1 MITVKITHAVSI
13 GMSAKTTPQYLFE
26 NAEKYPD
33 EAAISSKDADGN
45 WDTTTWSQFTDYT
58 MGVAK
63 ALMSNGFEEGDKL
76 SIYSYNRKEWYSA
89 YSAAN
94 MCNGA
99 AVGVYHTC
107 STEEVEWVVGNSDSK
122 IVFVGNNPMDGGDTS
137 KMCSHRLHEALS
149 NLDKG
154 EVVVVMDGVD
164 MPDHPKATSWA
175 DFISSGSGV
184 DDSQVMERVEN
195 IQPED
200 TASLIYTSGTTG
212 NPKGVE
218 LTHDNFEA
226 EIEGCSAIFKFSQ
239 GDGYVSWLPCAHVF
253 GQLADNHIWIRD
265 VMHMRV
271 VSSPLESIDYAKE
284 VQPALFIGVPRI
296 YEKVYSNLKSK
307 LEGKEFLLKVP
318 IINGILKKK
327 IKPQIGMENCTY
339 AVTGAAPINPDIL
352 KLFHA
357 IGVPLYE
364 GYGMTETTAGATLG
378 SKKGNKMGTVG
389 KTFVGELRIDNPNEK
404 GEGEIQFRGRHI
416 MKGYYNN
423 AEATAETMTE
433 DGWLKSGDLGKKD
446 SQGYV
451 SVTGRIKEIYVS
463 SAGKNIAPLVI
474 EETMKSIPIVSQ
486 CMLIGDNRKYCSAL
500 FTLDVGAIL
509 RDKHGIDGAKVPKDP
524 AEQLAK
530 LKELGHDLSDYTES
544 QEIFDEVQGHVD
556 RLNGQFSNPEQL
568 KKFTILPRDLS
579 VDHGELTPTLKIRR
593 IQIRENW
600 ADEIEA
606 MYSGA

>member
-1 MITVKITHAVSI
+1 
-13 GMSAKTTPQYLFE
+13 MSAKTTPEYLIS
-26 NAEKYPD
+26 NAEKYANED
-33 EAAISSKDADGN
+33 AISWKDESGN
-45 WDTTTWSQFTDYT
+45 WINMTWSEFCETA
-58 MGVAK
+58 MSVSK
-63 ALMSNGFEEGDKL
+63 SLIALGFEEGDKL
-76 SIYSYNRKEWYSA
+76 SIYSYNRMEWYAA
-89 YSAAN
+89 YAAAN

-107 STEEVEWVVGNSDSK
+107 SPEEVEWVVGNSDSK
-122 IVFVGNNPMDGGDTS
+122 VVFVGNNPMDGGDAS
-137 KMCSHRLHEALS
+137 KMCSNRLQAAMGA
-149 NLDKG
+149 LDKVEAVISVDGMAPIDHPNSMTWSDFMAKGG
-154 EVVVVMDGVD
+154 ETPDSAVMDR
-164 MPDHPKATSWA
+164 
-175 DFISSGSGV
+175 ISSIKPS
-184 DDSQVMERVEN
+184 
-195 IQPED
+195 D

-226 EIEGCSAIFKFSQ
+226 EIAGVSAIQKYDQ

-265 VMHMRV
+265 AMHMRV

-284 VQPALFIGVPRI
+284 VEPALFIGVPRI
-296 YEKVYSNLKSK
+296 YEKVYSNLVAGLGSK
-307 LEGKEFLLKVP
+307 VKWLSLPILSGIVRKKAKQKIGFSNLK
-318 IINGILKKK
+318 
-327 IKPQIGMENCTY
+327 Y
-339 AVTGAAPINPDIL
+339 AITGAAPINPDIL
-352 KLFHA
+352 HLFQKLH
-357 IGVPLYE
+357 IPLFE
-364 GYGMTETTAGATLG
+364 GYGMTETTAGATIGFPG
-378 SKKGNKMGTVG
+378 SNKIGSVG
-389 KTFVGELRIDNPNEK
+389 KSFVGEIRIDNPNEK

-423 AEATAETMTE
+423 PRATAETMTE

-446 SQGYV
+446 SEGFV

-500 FTLDVGAIL
+500 FTLDVSVIL
-509 RDKHGIDGAKVPKDP
+509 RDKHGMDGAKVPKDP
-524 AEQLAK
+524 AVQLSK
-530 LKELGHDLSDYTES
+530 LKELGNDLSDYTDS
-544 QEIFDEVQGHVD
+544 AEIRAEVQGHVD

-568 KKFTILPRDLS
+568 KTFTILPRDLS

-593 IQIRENW
+593 KQIRENW

-606 MYSGA
+606 MYAGA

>member
-1 MITVKITHAVSI
+1 
-13 GMSAKTTPQYLFE
+13 MSAKTTPEYLIS
-26 NAEKYPD
+26 NAEKYANED
-33 EAAISSKDADGN
+33 AISWKDESGN
-45 WDTTTWSQFTDYT
+45 WINMTWSEFCETA
-58 MGVAK
+58 MSVAK
-63 ALMSNGFEEGDKL
+63 SLIALGFEEGDKL
-76 SIYSYNRKEWYSA
+76 SIYSYNRMEWYAA
-89 YSAAN
+89 YAAAN

-107 STEEVEWVVGNSDSK
+107 SPEEVEWVVGNSDSK
-122 IVFVGNNPMDGGDTS
+122 VVFVGNNPMDGGDAS
-137 KMCSHRLHEALS
+137 KMCSNRLQAAMGA
-149 NLDKG
+149 LDKVEAVISVDGMAPIDHPNSMTWSDFMAKGG
-154 EVVVVMDGVD
+154 ETPDSAVMDR
-164 MPDHPKATSWA
+164 
-175 DFISSGSGV
+175 ISSIKPS
-184 DDSQVMERVEN
+184 
-195 IQPED
+195 D

-226 EIEGCSAIFKFSQ
+226 EIAGVSAIQKYDQ

-265 VMHMRV
+265 AMHMRV

-284 VQPALFIGVPRI
+284 VEPALFIGVPRI
-296 YEKVYSNLKSK
+296 YEKVYSNLVAGLGSK
-307 LEGKEFLLKVP
+307 VKWLSLPILSGIVRKKAKQKIGFSNLK
-318 IINGILKKK
+318 
-327 IKPQIGMENCTY
+327 Y
-339 AVTGAAPINPDIL
+339 AITGAAPINPDIL
-352 KLFHA
+352 HLFQKLH
-357 IGVPLYE
+357 IPLFE
-364 GYGMTETTAGATLG
+364 GYGMTETTAGATIGFPG
-378 SKKGNKMGTVG
+378 SNKIGSVG
-389 KTFVGELRIDNPNEK
+389 KSFVGEIRIDNPNEK

-423 AEATAETMTE
+423 PRATAETMTE

-446 SQGYV
+446 SEGFV

-500 FTLDVGAIL
+500 FTLDVSVIL
-509 RDKHGIDGAKVPKDP
+509 RDKHGMDGAKVPKDP
-524 AEQLAK
+524 AVQLSK
-530 LKELGHDLSDYTES
+530 LKELGNDLSDYTDS
-544 QEIFDEVQGHVD
+544 AEIRAEVQGHVD

-568 KKFTILPRDLS
+568 KTFTILPRDLS

-593 IQIRENW
+593 KQIRENW

-606 MYSGA
+606 MYAGA